1 MLIISLGFRL
11 KNNIALNVILEAL
24 KRRLQ
29 GHIIYKRNNIE
40 HQTPQIPLENNTCC
54 NTELT

>member
-11 KNNIALNVILEAL
+11 KNNIALNVILKAL

-29 GHIIYKRNNIE
+29 GHIIYKKKDTE
-40 HQTPQIPLENNTCC
+40 HQTPQIPIENCRSHVG
-54 NTELT
+54 E